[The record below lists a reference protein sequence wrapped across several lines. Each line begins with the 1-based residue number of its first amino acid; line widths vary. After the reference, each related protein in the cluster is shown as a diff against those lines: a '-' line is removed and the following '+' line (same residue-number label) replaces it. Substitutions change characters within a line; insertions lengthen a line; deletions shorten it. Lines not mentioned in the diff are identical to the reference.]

1 MLTPVL
7 SDSTVFAG
15 FCCQTSLRHRLGMN
29 SHYKLFELS
38 KIDSFYLHRNSSR
51 SAEATW
57 YWSLL

>member
-38 KIDSFYLHRNSSR
+38 KIDSFCIEIP
-51 SAEATW
+51 AG
-57 YWSLL
+57 LLKLRGTGAC